1 MLFQNNDFNY
11 HTQKILEKPVM
22 TEGPEQAESSKKNRN
37 GKFLIKVT
45 ELIQAETA
53 ARSWFESIVKAD
65 GVANWH
71 CRHQRHIASVPKR
84 RL

>member
-11 HTQKILEKPVM
+11 HTQKILENPVM

-37 GKFLIKVT
+37 DNFLIKVT
-45 ELIQAETA
+45 ELIQGETA

-65 GVANWH
+65 SVANCH
-71 CRHQRHIASVPKR
+71 RRHQRHIASVPKR
-84 RL
+84 QL